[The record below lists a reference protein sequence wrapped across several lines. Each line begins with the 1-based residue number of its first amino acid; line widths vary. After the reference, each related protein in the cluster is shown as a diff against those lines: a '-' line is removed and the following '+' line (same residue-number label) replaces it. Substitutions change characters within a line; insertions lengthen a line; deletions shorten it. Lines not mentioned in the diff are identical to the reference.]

1 MKKISILLLSILGLT
16 IVSCKKTNSLNSI
29 TFMYE
34 GKEET
39 INKKDTYE
47 DLASRYPS
55 LFMTSVKSN
64 CVNYTPYIEIIND
77 KSKSNKNSNE
87 YKENSESDIHYESK
101 TYISTYNEFFAID
114 NSTGFTS
121 TKRTG
126 DIEIDNKN
134 EINHQNVGCYYK
146 VNDKNFDVLATNS
159 NTLVSKIE
167 MSEKDTLY
175 DENISII
182 DVTSQKTQFNK
193 YKINLGLRYPMPP
206 SIYNE
211 FNVLGDRMPLVLDMK
226 EYGIPKSSELKDFY
240 KSSFELTEDHI
251 ILKTEIENYNI
262 VLGASSS
269 DVITKSS
276 DNNYETLKI
285 EVWIDYKDEDYGFD
299 YCKLEVYSKYNNEQS
314 YSEAKTSYEIYS
326 MDINDE
332 EINQV
337 KEEFID
343 KCKENNILDNN

>member
-16 IVSCKKTNSLNSI
+16 IVSCKKSNSLNSI

-39 INKKDTYE
+39 INKNDTYE
-47 DLASRYPS
+47 DLSSRYPS

-77 KSKSNKNSNE
+77 KSKSNINSNE
-87 YKENSESDIHYESK
+87 CKEYSENEIHYESK
-101 TYISTYNEFFAID
+101 TYISTYNEIFAID

-121 TKRTG
+121 IKRTG

-134 EINHQNVGCYYK
+134 EINRQNVGCYYK

-175 DENISII
+175 DENISIL
-182 DVTSQKTQFNK
+182 DATSEKNKFN
-193 YKINLGLRYPMPP
+193 YKINLGLRYPMPS
-206 SIYNE
+206 SIHNE

-240 KSSFELTEDHI
+240 KSSFELTKDHI
-251 ILKTEIENYNI
+251 ILKTEIENYYI
-262 VLGASSS
+262 ALGASSS

-276 DNNYETLKI
+276 DNNYDTLKI

-314 YSEAKTSYEIYS
+314 YSEAKTTYEIYS

-332 EINQV
+332 EINQA

-343 KCKENNILDNN
+343 KCKENNILDKN